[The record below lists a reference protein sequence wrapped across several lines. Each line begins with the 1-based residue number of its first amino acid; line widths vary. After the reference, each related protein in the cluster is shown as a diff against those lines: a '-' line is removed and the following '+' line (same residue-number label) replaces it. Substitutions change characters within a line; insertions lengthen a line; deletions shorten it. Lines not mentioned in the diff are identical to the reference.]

1 MRPPSQLTLLSD
13 SQAKA
18 IERDQIEC
26 HISAAVTR
34 HTCSLRAACVPI
46 GLKNPVLPILFAEML
61 DLSYGI
67 VCGQKM

>member
-34 HTCSLRAACVPI
+34 HTCSLRADR
-46 GLKNPVLPILFAEML
+46 AEEPGAA
-61 DLSYGI
+61 YFI
-67 VCGQKM
+67 R